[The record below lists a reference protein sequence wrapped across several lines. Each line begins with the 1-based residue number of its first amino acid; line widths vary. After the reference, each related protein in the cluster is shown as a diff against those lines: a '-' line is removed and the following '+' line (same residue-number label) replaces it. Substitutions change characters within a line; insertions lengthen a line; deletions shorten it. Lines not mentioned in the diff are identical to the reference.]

1 MPSLRWAL
9 TAAASPPPCL
19 LLAMSA
25 DAGATGLG
33 FESCLHFGVALCL
46 WQQTSLLS
54 LSYSTCKMTGSED
67 SEGHGMT
74 GACHRASAGD
84 WGLAVAAVFI
94 GIIFPFWEALSQ
106 AATAQSRLDIQ
117 ETSLAVQ
124 SLRPLAPTQGAQVK
138 ELDLIHCN

>member
-25 DAGATGLG
+25 DVGATGLG

-54 LSYSTCKMTGSED
+54 LSYSTCKMTGS
-67 SEGHGMT
+67 
-74 GACHRASAGD
+74 
-84 WGLAVAAVFI
+84 
-94 GIIFPFWEALSQ
+94 
-106 AATAQSRLDIQ
+106 
-117 ETSLAVQ
+117 
-124 SLRPLAPTQGAQVK
+124 
-138 ELDLIHCN
+138 